1 VNRYYFA
8 LWFGIL
14 VGVGGQMLLKAGATA
29 PDFVSQLMDWHT
41 LVGLAFYG
49 MATVGYL
56 IAIRRIPL
64 SVAFP
69 SISLSYVVVMII
81 GGIVFGEAVT
91 VAKIAGVALIGVG
104 VWVLNR

>member
-1 VNRYYFA
+1 MTRHYLAVW
-8 LWFGIL
+8 LSIL
-14 VGVGGQMLLKAGATA
+14 AGAGAQPLLKAGAGT
-29 PDFVSQLMDWHT
+29 PDFVAQLWDWHT
-41 LVGLAFYG
+41 LVGLGLYG
-49 MATVGYL
+49 AAAVGYL

-81 GGIVFGEAVT
+81 GGIVFGETVT
-91 VAKIAGVALIGVG
+91 VAKIAGVVLIGVG

>member
-1 VNRYYFA
+1 MNRHHLA
-8 LWFGIL
+8 LWLSIL
-14 VGVGGQMLLKAGATA
+14 TGVGGQLLLKAGAEA
-29 PDFVSQLMDWHT
+29 PDFVAQLMDWHT
-41 LVGLAFYG
+41 VVGLGLYG
-49 MATVGYL
+49 VATVCYL

-69 SISLSYVVVMII
+69 SISLSYIVVMII

-91 VAKIAGVALIGVG
+91 VAKVGGVVLVGVG

>member
-1 VNRYYFA
+1 MNKHYFS
-8 LWFGIL
+8 LWLGIL
-14 VGVGGQMLLKAGATA
+14 TGVGGQMLLKAGAGA
-29 PDFVSQLMDWHT
+29 PDFVAQLTDWHT
-41 LVGLAFYG
+41 LIGLGLYG
-49 MATVGYL
+49 AATVCYL

-69 SISLSYVVVMII
+69 SISLSYIVVMII

-91 VAKIAGVALIGVG
+91 VAKIAGVVLIGVG

>member
-1 VNRYYFA
+1 MNRYYLA
-8 LWFGIL
+8 LWLGIL
-14 VGVGGQMLLKAGATA
+14 TGVGGQMLLKAGASA
-29 PDFVSQLMDWHT
+29 PDFFAQLLDWHT
-41 LVGLAFYG
+41 LVGLGFYG
-49 MATVGYL
+49 AATVCYL

-69 SISLSYVVVMII
+69 SISLSYIVVVII

-91 VAKIAGVALIGVG
+91 VAKIAGVVLIGVG

>member
-1 VNRYYFA
+1 VNRHYFA

-14 VGVGGQMLLKAGATA
+14 AGVGGQMLLKAGAGA
-29 PDFVSQLMDWHT
+29 PSFMAQLVDWHT
-41 LVGLAFYG
+41 VIGLGLYG
-49 MATVGYL
+49 LATVGYL

-69 SISLSYVVVMII
+69 SISLSYIVVMII
-81 GGIVFGEAVT
+81 GGIVFGEAIT
-91 VAKIAGVALIGVG
+91 VAKIAGVVLIGVG

>member
-1 VNRYYFA
+1 MNKHYFS
-8 LWFGIL
+8 LWLGIL
-14 VGVGGQMLLKAGATA
+14 TGVGGQMLLKAGASA
-29 PDFVSQLMDWHT
+29 PDFAAQLVDWHT
-41 LVGLAFYG
+41 LVGLALYG
-49 MATVGYL
+49 AATVCYL

-69 SISLSYVVVMII
+69 SISLSYIVVLLI

-91 VAKIAGVALIGVG
+91 TGKVAGIVLIGAG

>member
-1 VNRYYFA
+1 MNRYYLA
-8 LWFGIL
+8 LWLSIL
-14 VGVGGQMLLKAGATA
+14 TGVGNQMLLKAGAGA
-29 PDFVSQLMDWHT
+29 PDFVAQLMDWHT
-41 LVGLAFYG
+41 LAGLGLYG
-49 MATVGYL
+49 VTSVGYM

-91 VAKIAGVALIGVG
+91 VAKIAGVVLIGVG

>member
-1 VNRYYFA
+1 VNRYYLA
-8 LWFGIL
+8 LWLSIL
-14 VGVGGQMLLKAGATA
+14 MGVINQMLLKAGTRA
-29 PDFVSQLMDWHT
+29 PDFAAQLMDWHT
-41 LVGLAFYG
+41 LVGLGLYG
-49 MATVGYL
+49 AASVGYL
-56 IAIRRIPL
+56 IAIQRIPL

-91 VAKIAGVALIGVG
+91 VAKIAGVVLIGVG

>member
-1 VNRYYFA
+1 MNRYYLA
-8 LWFGIL
+8 LWLSIL
-14 VGVGGQMLLKAGATA
+14 MGVCNQMLLKAGAGA
-29 PDFVSQLMDWHT
+29 PDLVAQLMDWRT
-41 LVGLAFYG
+41 LAGLGLYG
-49 MATVGYL
+49 VTSVGYM

-91 VAKIAGVALIGVG
+91 VAKIAGVVLIGVG

>member
-1 VNRYYFA
+1 
-8 LWFGIL
+8 
-14 VGVGGQMLLKAGATA
+14 
-29 PDFVSQLMDWHT
+29 MDWHT
-41 LVGLAFYG
+41 LVGLGLYG
-49 MATVGYL
+49 VTSVGYL

-91 VAKIAGVALIGVG
+91 VAKIAGVVLIGVG